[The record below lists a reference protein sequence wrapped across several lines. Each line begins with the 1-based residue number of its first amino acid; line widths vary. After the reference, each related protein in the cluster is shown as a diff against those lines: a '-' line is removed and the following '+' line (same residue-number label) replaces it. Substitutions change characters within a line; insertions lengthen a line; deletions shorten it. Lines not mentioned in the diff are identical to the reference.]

1 MGENTV
7 TREECLSSAG
17 RVYIRTERCEKPKMV
32 MGSGHSLEVEYCSMK
47 DVEWAMMKEESRVRA
62 RP

>member
-32 MGSGHSLEVEYCSMK
+32 MGSGHSLEVE
-47 DVEWAMMKEESRVRA
+47 
-62 RP
+62 